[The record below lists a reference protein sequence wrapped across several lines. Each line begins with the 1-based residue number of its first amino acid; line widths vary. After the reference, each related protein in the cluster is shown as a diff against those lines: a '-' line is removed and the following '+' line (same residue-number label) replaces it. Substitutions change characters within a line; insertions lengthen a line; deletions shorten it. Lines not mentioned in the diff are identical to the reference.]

1 MILKNKVV
9 IVDFTNLVKK
19 KKKVKIFIVSIPIII
34 MVWWLGYRNNL
45 QLEKDNVL
53 VTLDCKL
60 NDKIYSYEIVYDD
73 ESNLYKIKPNSSLLI
88 EMQKT
93 SEEELENIIKNIFIN
108 KGGTCNS
115 DDNLVINIDLDEE

>member
-1 MILKNKVV
+1 M
-9 IVDFTNLVKK
+9 
-19 KKKVKIFIVSIPIII
+19 KKVKIFIVSIPIII

-45 QLEKDNVL
+45 QLEKNNVL

-88 EMQKT
+88 EMQKS
-93 SEEELENIIKNIFIN
+93 SEEELENIIKNIFCLLILDFIF
-108 KGGTCNS
+108 KS
-115 DDNLVINIDLDEE
+115 SLFSLVLFDNIWI

>member
-1 MILKNKVV
+1 M
-9 IVDFTNLVKK
+9 
-19 KKKVKIFIVSIPIII
+19 KKVKIFIVSIPIII

-45 QLEKDNVL
+45 LLENDNVL

>member
-1 MILKNKVV
+1 M
-9 IVDFTNLVKK
+9 
-19 KKKVKIFIVSIPIII
+19 KKVKIFIVSIPIII

-115 DDNLVINIDLDEE
+115 DDNLVINIDLDEDIFYSRIIEHYYILDLR

>member
-9 IVDFTNLVKK
+9 IVDFTNLVMEM
-19 KKKVKIFIVSIPIII
+19 KKVKIFIVSIPIII

-60 NDKIYSYEIVYDD
+60 NNKIYSYEIVYDD
-73 ESNLYKIKPNSSLLI
+73 ESNLYKIKPNSSILI

>member
-1 MILKNKVV
+1 M
-9 IVDFTNLVKK
+9 
-19 KKKVKIFIVSIPIII
+19 KKVKIFIVSIPIII

-73 ESNLYKIKPNSSLLI
+73 ESNLYKINKYVKILHIRIKKSWSRIIN
-88 EMQKT
+88 
-93 SEEELENIIKNIFIN
+93 EEHY
-108 KGGTCNS
+108 
-115 DDNLVINIDLDEE
+115 

>member
-1 MILKNKVV
+1 M
-9 IVDFTNLVKK
+9 
-19 KKKVKIFIVSIPIII
+19 KKVKIFIVSIPIII

-88 EMQKT
+88 EMQKS
-93 SEEELENIIKNIFIN
+93 SEEELENII
-108 KGGTCNS
+108 GTCNS